1 MHMEIT
7 PDIIQKALKKLQ
19 PDMSSGQFPKNV
31 LRSMHFLPVQ
41 PGTVSTTEPVVES

>member
-1 MHMEIT
+1 ML
-7 PDIIQKALKKLQ
+7 AGGGGGGGGGGGV
-19 PDMSSGQFPKNV
+19 SGQFPKNV

>member
-1 MHMEIT
+1 MLAGE
-7 PDIIQKALKKLQ
+7 
-19 PDMSSGQFPKNV
+19 GGGGGVGGGGRNV